1 MTEGK
6 TQQLLVDKSDGVVC
20 LLVATALEHT
30 IIPCKS
36 MQHRHTSKC
45 SATLDICYA
54 AKDWIA
60 KHEPMIDSNKGEK
73 VEVFELKAGNLQ
85 GQNFYPGSSQL
96 VQRSVM
102 LSQP

>member
-1 MTEGK
+1 
-6 TQQLLVDKSDGVVC
+6 
-20 LLVATALEHT
+20 
-30 IIPCKS
+30 

-73 VEVFELKAGNLQ
+73 VEVFERWIATGMLKAGNLQ

-96 VQRSVM
+96 VQRSTVM